1 LLTKNVVIINYG
13 MGNLLSVQRSLEK
26 FNANVIIT
34 NKAEDIISADR
45 IVLPGVGSFNL
56 AMKALHKL
64 DLIKPIMQSVK
75 QNTPLLGICLGMQ
88 ILFESGE
95 EFGYTEGLGL
105 ISGSVR
111 HLLNQTNNS
120 NIKLPHI
127 GWSAIQKPDE
137 KSWDNTILKD
147 NFINDYMYFVHS
159 YMASPLDKSTIIA
172 STDYYGIKVT
182 GAIKLGNLYGC
193 QFHPEK
199 SGPCGLKIIKNF
211 LEI

>member
-26 FNANVIIT
+26 FNANVIVT
-34 NKAEDIISADR
+34 NKAVDIISADR
-45 IVLPGVGSFNL
+45 IVLPGVGSFHL

-64 DLIKPIMQSVK
+64 DLIKPILQAVK
-75 QNTPLLGICLGMQ
+75 QNVPLLGICLGMQ
-88 ILFESGE
+88 ILFEFGE

-105 ISGSVR
+105 IAGSVKP
-111 HLLNQTNNS
+111 LLNQTNS
-120 NIKLPHI
+120 PNIKLPHI
-127 GWSAIQKPDE
+127 GWSSIREPHGR
-137 KSWDNTILKD
+137 SWDNTILKD
-147 NFINDYMYFVHS
+147 NFIDDCMYFVHS
-159 YMASPLDKSTIIA
+159 YMASPSDKSTIIA

-211 LEI
+211 LDI